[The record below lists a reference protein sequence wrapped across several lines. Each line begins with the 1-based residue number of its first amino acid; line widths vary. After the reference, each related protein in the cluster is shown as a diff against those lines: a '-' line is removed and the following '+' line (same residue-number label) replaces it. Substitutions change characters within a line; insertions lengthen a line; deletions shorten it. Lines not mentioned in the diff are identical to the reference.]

1 MSERK
6 RRVYRAIVTD
16 APDGP
21 VPRWVYNQ
29 WGRFG
34 RDVPELLHEQRER
47 EMSSVGAGSVTIDPY
62 DADPNSS
69 LGHGLL
75 VSFKAGQSRTFHARA
90 NAERKARLWRAHG
103 CKVRVDASEPIAWV
117 EGEAS

>member
-1 MSERK
+1 MRDRK
-6 RRVYRAIVTD
+6 RRVYRAIVTV
-16 APDGP
+16 APPGA

-29 WGRFG
+29 WGRLG
-34 RDVPELLHEQRER
+34 RDEPELLHEQRSR
-47 EMSSVGAGSVTIDPY
+47 ELTAVGAGVVAIDPF
-62 DADPNSS
+62 DVDPDSS

-75 VSFKAGQSRTFHARA
+75 VSFKVGQSRTFHARA

-103 CKVRVDASEPIAWV
+103 CTVRIDASEPIVWV